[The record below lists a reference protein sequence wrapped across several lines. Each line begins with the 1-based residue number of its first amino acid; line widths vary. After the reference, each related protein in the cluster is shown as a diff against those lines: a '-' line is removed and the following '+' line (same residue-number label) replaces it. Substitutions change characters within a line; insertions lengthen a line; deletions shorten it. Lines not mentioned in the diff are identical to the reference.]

1 MLAQKRS
8 PTTSPSAS
16 SPAAPPPT
24 TSPASAS
31 TFAWTGPPSSSQ
43 GTYSRST
50 SRRQTSKTY
59 STTSNGGWGQ
69 KQPKT
74 NSTRHADDH
83 SLTHPCRKRAT
94 RNSGDLT
101 RSGRGECE
109 TTGGGKQLGSSVG
122 KMDLPPSTSTSITAA
137 STTPSP
143 CGTGIEVSPFQTQR
157 RQSGLRTLVRMSRD
171 SQP

>member
-16 SPAAPPPT
+16 FPDAPPPM

-31 TFAWTGPPSSSQ
+31 TFAWTGPPSSSW

-50 SRRQTSKTY
+50 SMRKTSRTY
-59 STTSNGGWGQ
+59 STTSNGEWGQ

-83 SLTHPCRKRAT
+83 PLTHPCRKRA
-94 RNSGDLT
+94 RKNSGDLT
-101 RSGRGECE
+101 RSGRDEWG
-109 TTGGGKQLGSSVG
+109 TTEGGRQLGSSVG
-122 KMDLPPSTSTSITAA
+122 EMDLPPSTSTFTTAA
-137 STTPSP
+137 STTVLLS
-143 CGTGIEVSPFQTQR
+143 GTGTEALPSRTQQK
-157 RQSGLRTLVRMSRD
+157 QSG
-171 SQP
+171 PH

>member
-59 STTSNGGWGQ
+59 STTANGGWGQ

-83 SLTHPCRKRAT
+83 PLTHPCRKRA
-94 RNSGDLT
+94 RKNSGDLT
-101 RSGRGECE
+101 RSGHGECKITE
-109 TTGGGKQLGSSVG
+109 GGKQLGSSVG
-122 KMDLPPSTSTSITAA
+122 KTDPPPSTSTFTTAA
-137 STTPSP
+137 STTLSLS
-143 CGTGIEVSPFQTQR
+143 GIGIEALPSWTRQK
-157 RQSGLRTLVRMSRD
+157 QSGPRTLARMGR
-171 SQP
+171 